1 MKQLL
6 TILKKDLRSY
16 FDQPTGYILNII
28 FVVAIAFL
36 YFRTIDTTNEASL
49 RPMFSLL
56 PWILSIY
63 IPAVSMRLFSEEQR
77 DGTLEILF
85 TQPVRGTTVIL
96 AKFFAGLLFIT
107 IGILGTLLIPISL
120 SFAGNLDYGALFAQY
135 IGAILLAS
143 SLVSIGLFSSSLTKN
158 QIVAF
163 IISLTI
169 SMLLLVLGLDFIN
182 ITLPSS
188 LSILLQDLSPLTHF
202 SSITRGLIDLRDLL
216 YFISIDIAFLS
227 LTYLNTK
234 GKSLNSDSP
243 QYRNLRIG
251 VGSLVILSL
260 LFAWFGS
267 SIQGRIDLTEDKVY
281 SLAPSTKNIFD
292 NLDDYVTI
300 TLYESKDHP
309 INTALT
315 ARDVNDFLS
324 DLDARSEYIKVKHR
338 YPDVDEKDKEESE
351 FAGIPPVQ
359 FNIQRQGEFQVKT
372 GYLGMTIAY
381 ANNKE
386 VVPYIESLDGLEY
399 KIASLTFKMLNN
411 TKKTITFIDVPSS
424 KTNASMGSFISLLSQ
439 QYDISVIDINDI
451 NNIENT
457 PDVFIMAGGNYENE
471 NIDLISAENK
481 IHDLILQGVSFF
493 VLVDTVNIDRNRMIA
508 YPNEF
513 SGARLWEKFGIIIKN
528 NMLYDLVSYE
538 TLPFGTQ
545 SGEVLLPYPYWI
557 KTPPNDSKVTG
568 KVNST
573 LFPWVSSIELI
584 KPLISNIKT
593 DPIIIT
599 SPTTSIQYD
608 YQDLSPNAKFNSNSD
623 NTGSQ
628 VLGVKVE
635 NNEIN
640 PEVTIRSIIV
650 SDSDWLTDNI
660 AGRNQSNYALGMN
673 MVDWLAQE
681 NQLAD
686 IRSKVIRE
694 RTLDWSS
701 KGSFFSHQSL
711 TKNLN
716 YITTPIILILF
727 GFARYTNR
735 KSIQNKV
742 FKNEK

>member
-28 FVVAIAFL
+28 FIVAIVFMF
-36 YFRTIDTTNEASL
+36 FRTIDTTNEASL

-56 PWILSIY
+56 PWILAIY

-96 AKFFAGLLFIT
+96 AKFLAGLIFIT
-107 IGILGTLLIPISL
+107 IGILGTILIPISL
-120 SFAGNLDYGALFAQY
+120 AFAGNLDIGALIAQY
-135 IGAILLAS
+135 IGAILLSS
-143 SLVSIGLFSSSLTKN
+143 SLVSIGIFASSLTKN

-163 IISLTI
+163 IISLSV
-169 SMLLLVLGLDFIN
+169 SMILLVLGLDFIN

-202 SSITRGLIDLRDLL
+202 SSITRGLIDLRDVL

-227 LTYLNTK
+227 ITYLNTK
-234 GKSLNSDSP
+234 GKSLNSNSP

-251 VGSLVILSL
+251 VGSLVVLSL
-260 LFAWFGS
+260 VFAWFGS
-267 SIQGRIDLTEDKVY
+267 SIQGRIDLTEDKIY
-281 SLAPSTKNIFD
+281 SLAPSTKQIFND
-292 NLDDYVTI
+292 LDDYLTI

-324 DLDARSEYIKVKHR
+324 DLDARSKYIKIKHR
-338 YPDVDEKDKEESE
+338 YPDADEKDKEESE
-351 FAGIPPVQ
+351 IAGIPPVQ
-359 FNIQRQGEFQVKT
+359 FNVQRQGEFQVKT
-372 GYLGMTIAY
+372 GYLGMTLAY

-386 VVPYIESLDGLEY
+386 VIPFIESLDGLEY
-399 KIASLTFKMLNN
+399 KLASLTFKMLND
-411 TKKTITFIDVPSS
+411 TKKSITFIDLPSS
-424 KTNASMGSFISLLSQ
+424 KTNQSMGSFISLLAQ
-439 QYDISVIDINDI
+439 QYEISVIDMNDI
-451 NNIENT
+451 NNIKT
-457 PDVFIMAGGNYENE
+457 LPDVFIIAGGNYENVDM
-471 NIDLISAENK
+471 DLILPNNK
-481 IHDLILQGVSFF
+481 IQDLILQGVSFF
-493 VLVDTVNIDRNRMIA
+493 VLADTVNIDSNRMVA
-508 YPNEF
+508 YPNQN
-513 SGARLWEKFGIIIKN
+513 SGAMLWENFGIIIKN

-557 KTPPNDSKVTG
+557 RIPPNDSKVTG

-573 LFPWVSSIELI
+573 LFPWASSIELI
-584 KPLISNIKT
+584 QPMINNIKT
-593 DPIIIT
+593 EPIIIT
-599 SPTTSIQYD
+599 APTTSIQYD
-608 YQDLSPNAKFNSNSD
+608 YQDLSPDAKFNPSN

-628 VLGVKVE
+628 ILGVKIE
-635 NNEIN
+635 NNEISN
-640 PEVTIRSIIV
+640 TTIRSIVI

-673 MVDWLAQE
+673 MIDWLAQE

-694 RTLDWSS
+694 RKLDWSS

-716 YITTPIILILF
+716 LISSPILLIIYGLT
-727 GFARYTNR
+727 RYTKR
-735 KSIQNKV
+735 KTIQRKV
-742 FKNEK
+742 FKNEE